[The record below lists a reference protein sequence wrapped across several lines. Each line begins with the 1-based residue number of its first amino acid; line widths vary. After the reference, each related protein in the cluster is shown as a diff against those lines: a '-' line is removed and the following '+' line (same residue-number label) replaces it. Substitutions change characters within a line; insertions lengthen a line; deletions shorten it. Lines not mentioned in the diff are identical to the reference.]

1 MQDTARFFAYVTWTV
16 MVSLAI
22 ILAGNPFLVYVS
34 DPGWIGLVA
43 LLVFGFIYLNLS
55 YAAIKR
61 YITKVPVPKNKHYLL
76 ALIIFL
82 PPAVWIYIISETA
95 SGSELILIVILAF
108 SCWLGAFY
116 GNRAGIRARHEYVQK
131 IKAMQEERT

>member
-1 MQDTARFFAYVTWTV
+1 MQDGARFFAYATWTV

-22 ILAGNPFLVYVS
+22 ILAGNPFLIYVS

-61 YITKVPVPKNKHYLL
+61 YIRKVPEPTNKHYLL

-82 PPAVWIYIISETA
+82 PPSIWIFLISESA
-95 SGSELILIVILAF
+95 IGSQLILIVILAF

-131 IKAMQEERT
+131 IKEMQDERN

>member
-1 MQDTARFFAYVTWTV
+1 MQDGARFFAYATWTV
-16 MVSLAI
+16 MISLAI
-22 ILAGNPFLVYVS
+22 ILAGNPFLEYVS
-34 DPGWIGLVA
+34 DPAWIGLVA

-61 YITKVPVPKNKHYLL
+61 YIRKVPEPTNKHYLL

-82 PPAVWIYIISETA
+82 PAAIWIFLISESA

-131 IKAMQEERT
+131 IKEMQNERN